1 MTSKRISVRS
11 CIKRLQDITI
21 NELSE
26 LSNRDLNGIMK
37 LDSLVGPVA
46 MEIDERRRQEQV
58 LHNIKENNNGG
69 ILHAR
74 QD

>member
-1 MTSKRISVRS
+1 MTTKRLAVRS

-21 NELSE
+21 KELSQ

-37 LDSLVGPVA
+37 LDSLVGPVS
-46 MEIDERRRQEQV
+46 MEIDERLRQEQAIHSLKV
-58 LHNIKENNNGG
+58 HTNGG
-69 ILHAR
+69 INVR